1 MTAYTST
8 QSGNWS
14 TNATWGGS
22 GYPVSG
28 DTAIIASGHVVE
40 IDGDTTVGTLPS
52 DDTTM
57 VFTIQNTGQLKW
69 KDNPGGNWTFTIR
82 GNVDIQAGGIWSIG
96 TAASRIPANRT
107 ATVTFPVANATG
119 WKIQLNGKL
128 EVYGAENYHMAS
140 GMQRARLA
148 RGHRAGVNT
157 LRLDRDVDWLAGDT
171 VWIGNAKY
179 YSQHEEVTISAK
191 VDARTYTLSSLVNH
205 HLDDDFAVLSVRNVI
220 LRGVSDPNGVS
231 IVVSNATNANHDK
244 HILNLEWCK
253 LLYFGRAGTSTTDAH
268 SAILW
273 YILPTISYGKS
284 LADSSFRLKGVIF
297 DNLGNSAHHAIN
309 VQTNLYFNGKT
320 NKIDGVH
327 FRAVAKGAYF
337 KSYGPF
343 NVKDLTFVRCYY
355 TGVYS
360 YAGDNRFD
368 GYWFQC
374 EYASRAS
381 VGIHGGFRE
390 LKNFFFS
397 GGNAGIY
404 LWAGAYGDPWARLF
418 INLAPA
424 LIQDG
429 TFHLCYGYALQ
440 IQDVAYDSRT
450 VQRVIF
456 RNVTFHH
463 GRIHPIRATQV
474 SRMIF
479 ENCSFGLSESA
490 ADYGQIYFESRVGNT
505 KLSNCQ
511 FGKDGVA
518 NWGALKNNWA
528 DYGVEAR
535 IQFRNCETHA
545 PRKEQ
550 IETGKYM
557 PDGVK
562 WFWFGGHTGTS
573 EEGWAFK
580 TGQKPTRQIEL
591 LGCTSIAGDGSGK
604 TDKLAVDFP
613 KSFRLMQASGGA
625 DIRDQMEYEI
635 DDTHLLKL
643 MPLRAVGGNNIFN
656 SLAPLCIPCNPGK
669 QITVKLSFRRNKTC
683 DRGSPGMVLIGPG
696 VYSEALM
703 SAGVGEWEELTVTG
717 RYDPEIE
724 IPALFRLYLMSGS
737 NNNVTYAQAWNGSQG
752 WSPINSGLTD
762 FSDAIYD
769 VIVHIDKLDVAF
781 ENTFRILSV
790 NPIDRTHVDVVF
802 SGLVDTPTGTNPSNY
817 IISTV

>member
-8 QSGNWS
+8 QSGDWS
-14 TNATWGGS
+14 NDATWGGS
-22 GYPVSG
+22 GHPVSG
-28 DTAIIASGHVVE
+28 DTAIIAAGHVVE
-40 IDGDTTVGTLPS
+40 IDGNTVVGTLPS

-57 VFTIQNTGQLKW
+57 VLTIQNTGQLKW
-69 KDNPGGNWTFTIR
+69 KDNPAGDWTFTVR
-82 GNVDIQAGGIWSIG
+82 GNVDVQAGGTWSVG
-96 TAASRIPANRT
+96 TSTSRIPSTRT
-107 ATVTFPVANATG
+107 ATVTFPVANSTG

-128 EVYGAENYHMAS
+128 EVYGAENFHMAA

-148 RGHRAGVNT
+148 RCHRAGVNT
-157 LRLDRDVDWLAGDT
+157 LRLDRDVDWQAGDT

-191 VDARTYTLSSLVNH
+191 VDARTYTLNSLANY
-205 HLDDDFAVLSVRNVI
+205 HLDDDFAVLSVRNV
-220 LRGVSDPNGVS
+220 LFQGASNPNGVS
-231 IVVSNATNANHDK
+231 IVASNTTNSNHDK

-253 LLYFGRAGTSTTDAH
+253 LIYFGRAGTSTTDAH
-268 SAILW
+268 SPILW
-273 YILPTISYGKS
+273 YIWPSINYGKS

-297 DNLGNSAHHAIN
+297 DNLGNTENYSIN
-309 VQTNLYFNGKT
+309 IQTNLYFNGKT
-320 NKIDGVH
+320 NKFDGVH
-327 FRAVAKGAYF
+327 FRASAKGIYL

-374 EYASRAS
+374 EYSSRAS

-404 LWAGAYGDPWARLF
+404 LWAGAYGDPWNRLF
-418 INLAPA
+418 INLSPV

-429 TFHLCYGYALQ
+429 TFHLCYGYSLQ
-440 IQDVAYDSRT
+440 IQDCSYDSRT

-479 ENCSFGLSESA
+479 ENCSFEFSESA
-490 ADYGQIYFESRVGNT
+490 DDFGQIYLESRVGNT

-518 NWGALKNNWA
+518 NWGALKNSWSDWA
-528 DYGVEAR
+528 LEAR

-545 PRKEQ
+545 PRKVQ

-557 PDGVK
+557 PSGVK
-562 WFWFGGHTGTS
+562 WFWFAGHNGTS
-573 EEGWAFK
+573 EEGWQMK
-580 TGQKPTRQIEL
+580 SGQKPTRLIEI
-591 LGCTSIAGDGSGK
+591 LGCSSIAGDGTGK

-613 KSFRLMQASGGA
+613 KAFRLGQGHAGT
-625 DIRDQMEYEI
+625 DIREQLDHEI
-635 DDTHLLKL
+635 DGTHLLKF
-643 MPLRAVGGNNIFN
+643 MPIRCGGSNILN
-656 SLAPLCIPCNPGK
+656 ALVPVLIPCDPGK
-669 QITVKLSFRRNKTC
+669 LVTVKLSFWRNKLC
-683 DRGSPGMVLIGPG
+683 DRGVPGIVLVGPG
-696 VYSEALM
+696 IHSEARM
-703 SAGVGEWEELTVTG
+703 SSGVGEWEELTVTG
-717 RYDPEIE
+717 QYDPDIE
-724 IPALFRLYLMSGS
+724 IPALLRLYLLAGS
-737 NNNVTYAQAWNGSQG
+737 NNNVTYAQAWNGYQG
-752 WSPINSGLTD
+752 FSPINSGTTD
-762 FSDAIYD
+762 FSDSIYD
-769 VIVHIDKLDVAF
+769 VIVHTDKLAVSFVELGGD
-781 ENTFRILSV
+781 
-790 NPIDRTHVDVVF
+790 
-802 SGLVDTPTGTNPSNY
+802 
-817 IISTV
+817 